1 MLVPPSLPL
10 PKEKVGGRICVAS
23 LRVLGHVVSIRGIQ
37 LFYSSGDFGGE
48 ILRQGQMIQAEN
60 EPFALEQVNTC
71 VGNVL
76 PLPGSLAG
84 RERGIFGGK
93 LLHLDLPIL
102 WHIGSAS
109 HSPVSPLLL

>member
-1 MLVPPSLPL
+1 
-10 PKEKVGGRICVAS
+10 
-23 LRVLGHVVSIRGIQ
+23 
-37 LFYSSGDFGGE
+37 
-48 ILRQGQMIQAEN
+48 MIQAEN